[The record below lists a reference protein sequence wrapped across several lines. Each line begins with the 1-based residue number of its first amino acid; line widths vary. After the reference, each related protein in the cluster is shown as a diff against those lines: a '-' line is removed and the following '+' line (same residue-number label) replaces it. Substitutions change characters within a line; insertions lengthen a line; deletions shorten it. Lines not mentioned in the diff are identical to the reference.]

1 MSETRW
7 LARKDNIT
15 GVATELDWINS
26 RTRILGESFGA
37 ASNAI
42 QASID
47 DGTMIV
53 VTPPAE
59 DSESVR
65 DH

>member
-37 ASNAI
+37 ASKAI
-42 QASID
+42 QDSID
-47 DGTMIV
+47 DGTMLV
-53 VTPPAE
+53 VTPPEE
-59 DSESVR
+59 DLASV
-65 DH
+65 